1 MRKDKGT
8 QKQFSKYLHQQY
20 IDYTMNFEDSTDTE
34 SEPDLIE
41 YENYVVGRRPAASQD
56 TDPSYE
62 YVTAAPTN
70 QRQTVQKPTDI
81 SVEIIDTDSSSD
93 RESDSEVEEDPL
105 SEYGIEEEV
114 IPVEFG
120 ADIDS
125 KEFKKFVRGLKKQLV
140 LLKEQLCSVK
150 ERVGSQPVDSL
161 IGSWVIEQ
169 QKVDDPSKLP

>member
-1 MRKDKGT
+1 MD
-8 QKQFSKYLHQQY
+8 
-20 IDYTMNFEDSTDTE
+20 FEDSTDTE

-41 YENYVVGRRPAASQD
+41 YEDYVVGRRPPASQD
-56 TDPSYE
+56 TADPSYE
-62 YVTAAPTN
+62 YVTAAPTI

-81 SVEIIDTDSSSD
+81 SVEVIDTDSSSD
-93 RESDSEVEEDPL
+93 EESDPEFEEGPL

-161 IGSWVIEQ
+161 IGSWIIEQ
-169 QKVDDPSKLP
+169 QKIDDPSKLP